1 VKKCKQARGKRSEK
15 AVSSLPFARLTQ
27 KQTNKQ
33 TNKQTLNMLNTDY
46 FSPHSCHPIM
56 FKGEFLWISL
66 LHRRKK
72 HRSEHWTDG
81 VWWGTSQLLSRHN
94 KHTWALVIRD
104 HPFCFKTLDV
114 LSVSPLGLTAVICK
128 WLHGRVPFKWGGHFP
143 SRAIS
148 KTLGKDKTK

>member
-1 VKKCKQARGKRSEK
+1 MQAGKGKTQWESSKLPAFCKVNTK
-15 AVSSLPFARLTQ
+15 
-27 KQTNKQ
+27 TNKQ
-33 TNKQTLNMLNTDY
+33 TKKKTLNMLNADY

-128 WLHGRVPFKWGGHFP
+128 WLHGRVPFKWEGHFP